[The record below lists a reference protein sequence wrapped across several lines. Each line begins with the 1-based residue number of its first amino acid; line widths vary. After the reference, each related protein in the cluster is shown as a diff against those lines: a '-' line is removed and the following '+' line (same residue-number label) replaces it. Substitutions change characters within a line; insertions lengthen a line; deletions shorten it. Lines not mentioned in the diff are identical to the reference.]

1 MPECVSTSA
10 SHDPFTFRRPKLFSH
25 KAGRQVAVS
34 LARNDEAE
42 GDPTP
47 CILKFFSPK
56 CRTAFERELSIYNC
70 EEIEESRP
78 QKLWSGTWA
87 SSKYSEFIGN
97 LPSILRKSDSLV
109 YILVL
114 SYVEGFEAFIPSQP
128 IELQKHAVKAALLSL
143 QKFHS
148 AGIIHGD
155 VSVDNLLLQNN
166 GDRLE
171 AIWIDF
177 SSSIVNASAAMT
189 RHEWEQAVTYFSDLV
204 NELNELANTDSC

>member
-1 MPECVSTSA
+1 MPGRVSANA
-10 SHDPFTFRRPKLFSH
+10 SHDPFTFQRPKLLSH
-25 KAGRQVAVS
+25 KAGHQVALS
-34 LARNDEAE
+34 LARNDEA
-42 GDPTP
+42 GGGPTP

-56 CRTAFERELSIYNC
+56 CRTAFERELSIYSC

-177 SSSIVNASAAMT
+177 SSSIVNASTAMARQSGSKRSLT
-189 RHEWEQAVTYFSDLV
+189 FQTW
-204 NELNELANTDSC
+204 